1 METVRNPQ
9 RGRLLIF
16 IVAYNA
22 ERTIESVL
30 KRIPHSLSERY
41 EVEVL
46 IIDDSSQDN
55 TFARSQLVKR
65 SGIIPFKVTVLF
77 NPVNQG
83 YGGNQKIGF
92 HYAIKNDFDWVALVH
107 GDGQYAPE
115 CLPDLMQV
123 FIDKQA
129 DAVFGSRMIEGTSA
143 LKGGMPLYK
152 YVGNKILTRFQNLLL
167 GSSLSEFHSGYRLY
181 SIQAL
186 EKVPFDLN
194 SNDFHFD
201 TEIIIQ
207 FITAQLQIDE
217 LPIPTFYGDEIC
229 HVNGIKYAWDVCR
242 TTMQSKVQKYHI
254 FYDRKFDCAP
264 DPLESGLVFDKPSI
278 ESVFADSLTKKSNI
292 LVMGE
297 VSGQL
302 VSQLESDGHTITICE
317 EGLLHSKMESCG
329 DVDYIVILDDRDLA
343 QRPTLL
349 INRLRGICR
358 YAPNVRLVLAV
369 GNIGFLLTRLLM
381 LLGRFSYTKKGIIS
395 HDHFRFFTLRS
406 LKKMLSQNGFSVEK
420 ATGVPPQYGNIFK
433 NRAVVSFF
441 LKTHYFLCKLRPSL
455 FAYQLIVIARANPT
469 LDYLLTNATEVSA
482 QKQVNI

>member
-41 EVEVL
+41 EVAVL
-46 IIDDSSQDN
+46 IIDDSSHDN
-55 TFARSQLVKR
+55 TFPRSQLVKR

-167 GSSLSEFHSGYRLY
+167 
-181 SIQAL
+181 
-186 EKVPFDLN
+186 
-194 SNDFHFD
+194 
-201 TEIIIQ
+201 
-207 FITAQLQIDE
+207 
-217 LPIPTFYGDEIC
+217 
-229 HVNGIKYAWDVCR
+229 
-242 TTMQSKVQKYHI
+242 
-254 FYDRKFDCAP
+254 
-264 DPLESGLVFDKPSI
+264 
-278 ESVFADSLTKKSNI
+278 
-292 LVMGE
+292 
-297 VSGQL
+297 
-302 VSQLESDGHTITICE
+302 
-317 EGLLHSKMESCG
+317 
-329 DVDYIVILDDRDLA
+329 
-343 QRPTLL
+343 
-349 INRLRGICR
+349 
-358 YAPNVRLVLAV
+358 
-369 GNIGFLLTRLLM
+369 
-381 LLGRFSYTKKGIIS
+381 
-395 HDHFRFFTLRS
+395 
-406 LKKMLSQNGFSVEK
+406 
-420 ATGVPPQYGNIFK
+420 
-433 NRAVVSFF
+433 
-441 LKTHYFLCKLRPSL
+441 
-455 FAYQLIVIARANPT
+455 
-469 LDYLLTNATEVSA
+469 
-482 QKQVNI
+482 